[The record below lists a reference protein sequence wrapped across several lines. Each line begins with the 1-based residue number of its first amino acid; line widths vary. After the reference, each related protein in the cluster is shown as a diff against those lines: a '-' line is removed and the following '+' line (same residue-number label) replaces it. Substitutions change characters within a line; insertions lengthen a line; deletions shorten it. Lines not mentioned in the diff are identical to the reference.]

1 MKPLKLQYRSEL
13 IAQLK
18 EEESQIAQETAEK
31 YVYNKLRFF
40 LFFVFARGYNGILFL
55 QIFNMEATL
64 ESFHF
69 FKIELISLLY
79 CCTL

>member
-18 EEESQIAQETAEK
+18 EEGSQIAAEK

-40 LFFVFARGYNGILFL
+40 YFL
-55 QIFNMEATL
+55 CLQEDIMAYYFYRPSKWKLPWSPFT
-64 ESFHF
+64 
-69 FKIELISLLY
+69 SLKSN
-79 CCTL
+79 